1 MYCNRCGASLDD
13 DALVCPDCGH
23 QVPASVEPTEETVSE
38 MPESAEQEPGAG
50 RLRVGGCGWAMTA
63 GMLAGCAILVVLSLA
78 AVAIWQGVQERTRLN
93 HAASMEH
100 YQKGL
105 TQLALENL
113 QLAGAEFEL
122 AVGLDSK
129 NMDAVARLAEVDALL
144 SSLPTPTSGVS
155 RQTAVLLYNEA
166 RDLHNRGEWEGVI
179 SKLEQVRT
187 LDPYLEREQVAAL
200 LADAYYRAALR
211 LAEEDRMEEAVR
223 YLSRALEMRPAEQE
237 VREQKRWASL
247 YLAGLGYWGA
257 DWQGAI
263 ESFRVLYQLKP
274 DYKDTR
280 ERLYDAYVA
289 YADALYEKGEW
300 CAARDRYDSAL
311 HIELEEQIK
320 AKRDDA
326 AQRCAVTPVPEGTP
340 PPSGTFVGRV
350 VEVED
355 VGQEKAMMIRG
366 HVLDAAGNPV
376 VGVQVA
382 LSAWDWSAPPALTNA
397 DGVFA
402 FDGLGNPVTYSVT
415 LVNMPAV
422 PLPVKTDWGKLVW
435 VEFRAQP

>member
-1 MYCNRCGASLDD
+1 MYCNGCGASLDD

-23 QVPASVEPTEETVSE
+23 QVPVGVEPTEETVLE
-38 MPESAEQEPGAG
+38 MPESAEQEPTAG
-50 RLRVGGCGWAMTA
+50 RLRAGGCGWAMTA

-78 AVAIWQGVQERTRLN
+78 ALAIWQGVQERTQLN

-113 QLAGAEFEL
+113 QLARAEFEL

-129 NMDAVARLAEVDALL
+129 NMDAVARIAEVDALL
-144 SSLPTPTSGVS
+144 GSLPTPTSAVS
-155 RQTAVLLYNEA
+155 RQTAVLLYNEG
-166 RDLHNRGEWEGVI
+166 RDLYNRGDWEGVI

-187 LDPYLEREQVAAL
+187 LAPDIEREQATTL
-200 LADAYYRAALR
+200 LVDAYYQAGMG

-223 YLSRALEMRPAEQE
+223 YLSRALELRPAEQE
-237 VREQKRWASL
+237 IREQKRWASL

-263 ESFRVLYQLKP
+263 ESFRVLYQLKS

-289 YADALYEKGEW
+289 YADALHENGEW

-311 HIELEEQIK
+311 SIEPGEEVK

-355 VGQEKAMMIRG
+355 VGLDNAMMIRG
-366 HVLDAAGNPV
+366 RVLDAAGQPLAGV
-376 VGVQVA
+376 RVG
-382 LSAWDWSAPPALTNA
+382 LSAWDWSAPPALTNSE
-397 DGVFA
+397 GSFA
-402 FDGLGNPVTYSVT
+402 FDGLGNPVTYTVA
-415 LVNMPAV
+415 LMDLPVI
-422 PLPVKTDWGKLVW
+422 PLPVKADWSRLVW